1 MRPVT
6 GSTDTI
12 GPEPIAPT
20 RRTQAQRSE
29 RTRELLLT
37 ATIECLLELGY
48 TGTTV
53 QEVCRRAGLSRGA
66 QQHHFATKAELMTQ
80 ALEYLVRKLSDQ
92 VRDSVR
98 DLADD
103 PDRVAKAIDLLWD
116 SYSGDLSTAALE
128 LWVAARTD
136 PDLRATLLPMDR
148 ALGRATRALYRELG
162 WRAGDDGITTV
173 PAERL
178 DTLFWLTVNLT
189 RGLALD
195 AMIGGDPA
203 RRAEILAEWKRI
215 ASNVLS

>member
-1 MRPVT
+1 VDGHHHQEQVVT
-6 GSTDTI
+6 ITPPART
-12 GPEPIAPT
+12 P
-20 RRTQAQRSE
+20 RTQAQRSE

-66 QQHHFATKAELMTQ
+66 QQHHFATKAELMTH
-80 ALEYLVRKLSDQ
+80 ALEYLVGKLSDQ

-98 DLADD
+98 ELADD

-116 SYSGDLSTAALE
+116 SFSGDLSTAALE

-136 PDLRATLLPMDR
+136 AELRATLLPMDR
-148 ALGRATRALYRELG
+148 ALGRATRALYGELG
-162 WRAGDDGITTV
+162 WRTGDDGITTV

-203 RRAEILAEWKRI
+203 RRAAILAEWKRM
-215 ASNVLS
+215 ASGVLG

>member
-1 MRPVT
+1 MT

-12 GPEPIAPT
+12 GHEPIAPI

-66 QQHHFATKAELMTQ
+66 QQHHFATKAELMTH
-80 ALEYLVRKLSDQ
+80 ALEYLVSKLSDQ

-136 PDLRATLLPMDR
+136 PELRATLLPMDR

-162 WRAGDDGITTV
+162 WRAGDDGITAV

-195 AMIGGDPA
+195 VMIGGDPA

>member
-1 MRPVT
+1 MQSGLHVKCAVVT
-6 GSTDTI
+6 VS
-12 GPEPIAPT
+12 PAHT

-29 RTRELLLT
+29 HTRELLLT

-48 TGTTV
+48 TRTSV
-53 QEVCRRAGLSRGA
+53 QEICRRAGLSRGA
-66 QQHHFATKAELMTQ
+66 QQHHFPTKAELMTH
-80 ALEYLVRKLSDQ
+80 ALEYLVTKLADQ
-92 VRDSVR
+92 VRDSVHE
-98 DLADD
+98 LADD

-116 SYSGDLSTAALE
+116 SFSGDLSTAALE

-136 PDLRATLLPMDR
+136 PELRATLLPMDR

-162 WRAGDDGITTV
+162 WRADTDAVTSV
-173 PAERL
+173 SAERL

-215 ASNVLS
+215 ASDTLG